1 MSQTRV
7 CVVYIVHHSGG
18 LSQLMGIAR
27 KRTHTQALQT
37 SRKKAKKTHVLNT
50 SKENTDVYC
59 NDAIIEYIP
68 RGAQLHV

>member
-1 MSQTRV
+1 
-7 CVVYIVHHSGG
+7 
-18 LSQLMGIAR
+18 MGIAR